1 MDIFSFKGRAR
12 RTEWWLIRLGTAFI
26 YNIFYTLYKSPGEGN
41 VVRAVILAVL
51 KPVSVRYSPVGE
63 GSVVLAVILAVVAI
77 FVTWIELAIN
87 TRRCHDLGHNGF
99 WQLIPFYGIWMGF
112 VKGEERTN
120 KYSEEVIQ
128 E

>member
-1 MDIFSFKGRAR
+1 MDIFSFKGRASR
-12 RTEWWLIRLGTAFI
+12 GEWWVIRLGAAFI
-26 YNIFYTLYKSPGEGN
+26 ENIPYTLYESSGE
-41 VVRAVILAVL
+41 
-51 KPVSVRYSPVGE
+51 E
-63 GSVVLAVILAVVAI
+63 SVVLAVILAVVAV
-77 FVTWIELAIN
+77 FVTWINLATN